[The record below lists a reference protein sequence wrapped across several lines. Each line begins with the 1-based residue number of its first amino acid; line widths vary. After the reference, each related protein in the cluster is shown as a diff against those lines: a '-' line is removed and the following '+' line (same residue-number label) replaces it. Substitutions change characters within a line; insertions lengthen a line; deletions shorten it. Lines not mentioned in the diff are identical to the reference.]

1 MYSTNGISAAEAT
14 DAIGL
19 YLWIW
24 FGITVLLTIAAIR
37 SSVVLIVLLV
47 LLDITFAMLG
57 AFYYTGNP
65 KLETAGG
72 AFGVATAFVAY
83 YLGLGSFMTS
93 DVGYFTVPLF
103 SLARES

>member
-1 MYSTNGISAAEAT
+1 
-14 DAIGL
+14 
-19 YLWIW
+19 
-24 FGITVLLTIAAIR
+24 
-37 SSVVLIVLLV
+37 
-47 LLDITFAMLG
+47 MLG